1 MSVRTYAGF
10 ERQPDHVAVQMIQ
23 CIEKALQSSGS
34 SPVDIFVSEWREH
47 IRMLGGEV
55 IYSEA
60 CYQAVKSLVWLHSV
74 ENLQQQRK
82 VLTAEG
88 NTILAEEL
96 LKHVKW
102 NPISQGSDSRYI
114 VRTSTGQGQSDTRMF
129 H

>member
-1 MSVRTYAGF
+1 MCEMSFRTFAGF

-23 CIEKALQSSGS
+23 WIEKALQSSGS

-47 IRMLGGEV
+47 IRMLEGEV

-60 CYQAVKSLVWLHSV
+60 CYQAVNSLVWLHSV
-74 ENLQQQRK
+74 EKRHKRK

-102 NPISQGSDSRYI
+102 NPISQGSVPRYI
-114 VRTSTGQGQSDTRMF
+114 VRTSTG
-129 H
+129 